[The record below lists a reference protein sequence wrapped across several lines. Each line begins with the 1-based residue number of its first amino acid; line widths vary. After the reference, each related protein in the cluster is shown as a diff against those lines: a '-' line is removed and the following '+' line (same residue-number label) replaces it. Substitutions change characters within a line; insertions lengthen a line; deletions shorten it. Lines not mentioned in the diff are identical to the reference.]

1 MVRTAQFS
9 CKFLLLCSVFVIML
23 GQPATASAAQD
34 PIEQLRPFLKKVT
47 ETLSDPELYTLPR
60 KEQSQILVE
69 LVRERF
75 DFYEMSRRVLGPQW
89 RNINAEEREQFV
101 ELFTQLLQYAYVDRI
116 DEYSG
121 QEVEF
126 VGQRIRGDRAE
137 VQTVLVDRDRSYN
150 VSYIMQLQQDRWM
163 AYDIVAEGVSLVRNY
178 MEQFREILRRH
189 GFDGLVRQL
198 EEKIDELESDKLAT
212 S

>member
-1 MVRTAQFS
+1 MVRTAQLFFNS
-9 CKFLLLCSVFVIML
+9 LLFCCAFISMLC
-23 GQPATASAAQD
+23 QPVSASAVQD

-47 ETLSDPELYTLPR
+47 ETLSDPELYTLPK

-75 DFYEMSRRVLGPQW
+75 DFQEMSRRVLGPQW
-89 RNINAEEREQFV
+89 RNINADEQEHFV
-101 ELFTQLLQYAYVDRI
+101 ELFTQLLQYAYIDRI
-116 DEYSG
+116 DDYSG

-137 VQTVLVDRDRSYN
+137 VQTVLIEKDRSYN

-189 GFDGLVRQL
+189 GYDGLVKQL
-198 EEKIDELESDKLAT
+198 EEKIDELQSSSLET
-212 S
+212 T

>member
-1 MVRTAQFS
+1 MVRTAQLSFS
-9 CKFLLLCSVFVIML
+9 SLLFCCAFVSMLCQPVSVLAV
-23 GQPATASAAQD
+23 QD

-75 DFYEMSRRVLGPQW
+75 DFHEMSRRVLGPQW
-89 RNINAEEREQFV
+89 RNISVEQQEQFV
-101 ELFTQLLQYAYVDRI
+101 ALFTQLLQYAYVDRI
-116 DEYSG
+116 DDYSG

-137 VQTVLVDRDRSYN
+137 VQTVLVEKDQTYN
-150 VSYIMQLQQDRWM
+150 VSYIMQLQQNRWM

-178 MEQFREILRRH
+178 MEQFREILRRY
-189 GFDGLVRQL
+189 GYDGLVKQL
-198 EEKIDELESDKLAT
+198 EEKIDELESGKLST